1 MKTAISQELS
11 RLRNFGFKV
20 YNFNSKKSISPGIKN
35 FCDYLIISESHLIF
49 VEVKIGKDV
58 LNDEQKKLRS
68 LICFLSQHNKSIY
81 YFLLTNLEE
90 QNQIFFS
97 NNLPSA
103 GSLIKYYNADRL

>member
-11 RLRNFGFKV
+11 HLRNFGFKV
-20 YNFNSKKSISPGIKN
+20 YNFNNKKSISPGIKN

-58 LNDEQKKLRS
+58 LNDEQKKLQS
-68 LICFLSQHNKSIY
+68 LICYLSRNNKSIY

-90 QNQIFFS
+90 TKNFCDLLLS
-97 NNLPSA
+97 NNLV
-103 GSLIKYYNADRL
+103 KYFSNKELN